1 MATGYDPVTIEPRWQ
16 DQWAADELYLTD
28 NEDDRPKWYF
38 LDMFPYTSGDLHIGH
53 WYAYGPA
60 DVMARYKR
68 MKGFNVMRPIGF
80 DSFGLPAENAAIKGG
95 EHPAIWTIR
104 NMDRMRLQLKS
115 MGGSFDWSRDLAT
128 CLPSYYRWTQ
138 WIFLKLYE
146 AGLAY
151 KAMAPANWCPSCQTV
166 LANEQVIDGGCER
179 CEAVVTKK
187 DLEQWFYRITKYAEE
202 LLDHSELEWP
212 ERAVTDQRNW
222 IGKSIGV
229 ELEFRSEADDPMPVF
244 TTRPDTTY
252 GVTFMVLAPEHPLV
266 AKLTT
271 PDRKAEVDAY
281 IEASRLRTEIE
292 RLAVD
297 REKTGV
303 FIGAHAVNPLSNER
317 VPIWVADYVLYTYG
331 TGMVMG
337 VPAHDQRDFEFAE
350 KFGIPVKVV
359 IEPPDWDEE
368 PLTEGFLGIGRMIN
382 SGPFDG
388 VRSDEGIERVADY
401 AESNGL
407 GRRSV
412 NYRLRDWLVSRQ
424 RYWGAP
430 IPIVYCPGC
439 GTVPVPEDQL
449 PVMLPKNTEV
459 RPTGES
465 PLKLARLWL
474 HTECPKCGGAGTRE
488 TDTMDS
494 FVDSAWYFFRFA
506 SPNYSR
512 GVFDSEQL
520 DKWLPVDQYVGGIEH
535 ATKHLLYARFIT
547 KALRDIGL
555 FDFGE
560 PFLRLFCQGVL
571 LSQGQKMSKSRGNVV
586 NPDDFVQRLGADT
599 FRAYLMFVG
608 PWEEGGDWNDQ
619 GINGVYRFL
628 NRVWN
633 LVQTYAANPPAEGE
647 QSAERE
653 LRRTTHKTIERV
665 TRDLEGF
672 RFNTMLAALMEC
684 CNALVQ
690 AQEAGDVG
698 REVWDEAIQ
707 TLLLLLA
714 PIAPHIAEELWFQ
727 LDKPYS
733 IHEQSWPEHDP
744 ALAAD
749 EVVTVVVQVNGRV
762 RERLRVPVGT
772 DQTAAYSAATASQR
786 VQKYLAGKQ
795 LRRVVYRQDRLL
807 NIVAG

>member
-1 MATGYDPVTIEPRWQ
+1 MATGYNPVTFERRWQ
-16 DQWAADELYLTD
+16 DQWAADELYLTNND
-28 NEDDRPKWYF
+28 DDRPKWYF

-60 DVMARYKR
+60 DVMARYMR
-68 MKGFNVMRPIGF
+68 MKGYNVMRPIGF

-104 NMDRMRLQLKS
+104 NIDRMRLQLKS
-115 MGGSFDWSRDLAT
+115 MGGAFDWSRDLAT

-179 CEAVVTKK
+179 CESVVTKK

-202 LLDHSELEWP
+202 LLDHSGLDWP

-229 ELEFRSEADDPMPVF
+229 ELGFRSEAGDPMPVF

-266 AKLTT
+266 TKLTT

-281 IEASRLRTEIE
+281 IGMSRLRTEIE
-292 RLAVD
+292 RLSVD

-303 FIGAHAVNPLSNER
+303 YIGAHAVNPLSDER
-317 VPIWVADYVLYTYG
+317 LPIWVADYVLYTYG
-331 TGMVMG
+331 TGIVMG

-350 KFGIPVKVV
+350 KFGVPVKVV
-359 IEPPDWDEE
+359 IEPPEWDGE
-368 PLTEGFLGIGRMIN
+368 PLTEAYLGIGPMIN
-382 SGPFDG
+382 SAPFDG
-388 VRSDEGIERVADY
+388 VRSDEGIERVADHVE
-401 AESNGL
+401 AHSL
-407 GRRSV
+407 GRRSI

-430 IPIVYCPGC
+430 IPVVYCPEC

-465 PLKLARLWL
+465 PLKLAHLWL
-474 HTECPKCGGAGTRE
+474 HTECPKCGGSATRE

-512 GVFDSEQL
+512 GVFDQEQL
-520 DKWLPVDQYVGGIEH
+520 NKWLPVDQYVGGIEH

-555 FDFGE
+555 LDFGE

-571 LSQGQKMSKSRGNVV
+571 LSQGHKMSKSRGNVA

-599 FRAYLMFVG
+599 VRAYLMFVG
-608 PWEEGGDWNDQ
+608 PWDEGGDWNDQ

-633 LVQTYAANPPAEGE
+633 LVQTYAVNPPADGE

-653 LRRTTHKTIERV
+653 LRRKIHKTIERV
-665 TRDLEGF
+665 AKDIESF

-733 IHEQSWPEHDP
+733 IHQQSWPEHDP

-772 DQTAAYSAATASQR
+772 DQSAAYSAATASQR

-795 LRRVVYRQDRLL
+795 LRKVIYRQDRLL

>member
-1 MATGYDPVTIEPRWQ
+1 
-16 DQWAADELYLTD
+16 
-28 NEDDRPKWYF
+28 
-38 LDMFPYTSGDLHIGH
+38 
-53 WYAYGPA
+53 
-60 DVMARYKR
+60 
-68 MKGFNVMRPIGF
+68 
-80 DSFGLPAENAAIKGG
+80 
-95 EHPAIWTIR
+95 
-104 NMDRMRLQLKS
+104 MDRMRLQLKS

-138 WIFLKLYE
+138 WIFRKLYE

-179 CEAVVTKK
+179 CETVVTKK
-187 DLEQWFYRITKYAEE
+187 DLEQWFYRITNYAEE
-202 LLDHSELEWP
+202 LLDHSELDWP

-229 ELEFRSEADDPMPVF
+229 ELDFRSEASDPMPVF
-244 TTRPDTTY
+244 TTRPDTNY

-281 IEASRLRTEIE
+281 IESSRLRTEIE
-292 RLAVD
+292 RLSVD

-303 FIGAHAVNPLSNER
+303 FIGAQAVNPLSGER
-317 VPIWVADYVLYTYG
+317 IPIWVADYVLYTYG
-331 TGMVMG
+331 TGIVMG

-350 KFGIPVKVV
+350 NFGIPVKVV
-359 IEPPDWDEE
+359 IEPPDWDGT
-368 PLTEGFLGIGRMIN
+368 PLTEAYLGIGRMIN

-388 VRSDEGIERVADY
+388 VRSDEGIERVADHVE
-401 AESNGL
+401 ANGQ

-430 IPIVYCPGC
+430 IPIVYCEDC

-465 PLKLARLWL
+465 PLRSAHLWL
-474 HTECPKCGGAGTRE
+474 HTECPKCGGSATRE

-512 GVFDSEQL
+512 GVFDQEQL
-520 DKWLPVDQYVGGIEH
+520 NKWLPVDQYVGGIEH

-547 KALRDIGL
+547 KALRDLGL
-555 FDFGE
+555 LDFGE

-571 LSQGQKMSKSRGNVV
+571 LSQGHKMSKSRGNVA

-599 FRAYLMFVG
+599 VRAYLMFVG
-608 PWEEGGDWNDQ
+608 PWDEGGDWNDQ

-633 LVQTYAANPPAEGE
+633 LVQAYAANPPADGE
-647 QSAERE
+647 PSAERE
-653 LRRTTHKTIERV
+653 LRRTIHKTIERV
-665 TRDLEGF
+665 ARDVESF

-714 PIAPHIAEELWFQ
+714 PVAPHIAEELWFQ

-733 IHEQSWPEHDP
+733 IHQQSWPEHDP

-762 RERLRVPVGT
+762 RERLRVPVGI
-772 DQTAAYSAATASQR
+772 DQSAAYSAATASQR
-786 VQKYLAGKQ
+786 VQKYLAGKELEEGGVQ
-795 LRRVVYRQDRLL
+795 
-807 NIVAG
+807 AGPAVEHCGRISA